1 MTTGS
6 IDRKTFSIAEN
17 WNELDSK
24 TALKVVSM
32 MYSEPPSISLNLE
45 ILKILLPISDFI
57 YWKLDPEQV
66 VRLLNQT
73 RWVWDLPKTSSFPF
87 NSFVHKKV
95 EYITPMLGF
104 ENGSYKEF
112 VAANIEFCKY
122 TDPKNPDYSAPQ
134 RLVAILCRPL
144 TDQDRNHP
152 FWNGDDREP
161 FHSEICRLRAK
172 QFDDLPA
179 GIMIMAAHY
188 WAKLLEDLV
197 LKYPIFDGESG
208 IPDGGIG
215 WVNTMFGV
223 AEDGTFG
230 SVKDVENEFFHKVCL
245 YLVKK
250 RNDYEKAKNESENNN

>member
-73 RWVWDLPKTSSFPF
+73 RWVWDLPKTGSFPF

-179 GIMIMAAHY
+179 GIMIMAAH
-188 WAKLLEDLV
+188 
-197 LKYPIFDGESG
+197 
-208 IPDGGIG
+208 
-215 WVNTMFGV
+215 
-223 AEDGTFG
+223 
-230 SVKDVENEFFHKVCL
+230 
-245 YLVKK
+245 
-250 RNDYEKAKNESENNN
+250 R